1 MAKIP
6 QIIVCN
12 GHGLGEYCDVK
23 RIPNP
28 GETCIAYNRRFEMDA
43 GKGTNAACAIGRL
56 GGSVAFVGKCGVD
69 QCGEL
74 GYKWMGESNVDTGW
88 IPPLNRA
95 WVYAS
100 SLKTART
107 CYSILTMTYVASNL
121 MKWTVAFVKWR
132 MPGM

>member
-43 GKGTNAACAIGRL
+43 GKGTMPLAPLEDLAEALPSLANAALINVVSLVTRGWGSPMWTQLTIGW
-56 GGSVAFVGKCGVD
+56 FH
-69 QCGEL
+69 
-74 GYKWMGESNVDTGW
+74 
-88 IPPLNRA
+88 PLNRA
-95 WVYAS
+95 
-100 SLKTART
+100 
-107 CYSILTMTYVASNL
+107 
-121 MKWTVAFVKWR
+121 
-132 MPGM
+132 